1 MTLSASTFAPTIL
14 DIGSISRLIISIVNI
29 KGTRPKEYT
38 ASKELCW
45 NLNTDFDSKSNSSFK
60 IFTMIHRK
68 IFLHIPKMHTAC
80 ESEPYETADIGPFD
94 LKNGNFI

>member
-1 MTLSASTFAPTIL
+1 MYSFGVS
-14 DIGSISRLIISIVNI
+14 GNI
-29 KGTRPKEYT
+29 
-38 ASKELCW
+38 
-45 NLNTDFDSKSNSSFK
+45 NSSFK